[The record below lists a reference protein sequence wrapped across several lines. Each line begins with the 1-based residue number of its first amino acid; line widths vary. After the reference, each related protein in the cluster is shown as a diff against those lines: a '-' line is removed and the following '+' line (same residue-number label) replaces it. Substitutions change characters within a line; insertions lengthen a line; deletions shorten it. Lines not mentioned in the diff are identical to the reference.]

1 MQTLYATCLL
11 LLSVVFLPVSG
22 VRADP
27 VHDVLFTQLQ
37 DENMGVRIAALRA
50 LQLTLDP
57 RLPEALFQL
66 LDDEGNSIRRLAAR
80 GIGSRYWQIPEERFP
95 AFLEALEINLQ
106 SEFHDEAA
114 MAKRAIALLTK
125 TYDGPE
131 MSRSANGR
139 WVLYERYSLPC
150 LIDTQSGTEEL
161 LGWQTEEY
169 AHFYYHGQDD
179 AEADFTCWHP
189 EKELVVLNVS
199 LSRRVSTLWAWT
211 HRAGVKQLDHS
222 KVFEALGVDEEFVSG
237 PGGFYVEHTG
247 WSGDAIRFTCDF
259 VDLGSPNNPNP
270 EVSADLLWNPE
281 TGEVSKV
288 ISNPQ

>member
-1 MQTLYATCLL
+1 MQARFRIYFIVLFSLF
-11 LLSVVFLPVSG
+11 LSNPAIQ
-22 VRADP
+22 ADP

-57 RLPEALFQL
+57 RMPEALFQL

-80 GIGSRYWQIPEERFP
+80 GVGSRYWQIPEDRIP
-95 AFLEALEINLQ
+95 AFVEALQTNAK
-106 SEFHDEAA
+106 SEFHDEAG
-114 MAKRAIALLTK
+114 MANRAIALLTK
-125 TYDGPE
+125 TYDGPG

-169 AHFYYHGQDD
+169 ARFYYHSRDE

-189 EKELVVLNVS
+189 EKELVVMNVS
-199 LSRRVSTLWAWT
+199 LSRRVSTLWAWA
-211 HRAGVKQLDHS
+211 HLKGLKKLDQDKAMLALGFQPKQL
-222 KVFEALGVDEEFVSG
+222 LG
-237 PGGFYVEHTG
+237 PGGFYCEHVG
-247 WSGDAIRFTCDF
+247 WNGDAALVECSFTIFSNAKEVEQGEEAKMEDIRNCS
-259 VDLGSPNNPNP
+259 GP
-270 EVSADLLWNPE
+270 
-281 TGEVSKV
+281 
-288 ISNPQ
+288 